1 MDAVEEGKTQPFH
14 MGKES
19 TAKVMLDAGSHIPA
33 AVIDEK
39 GQEQTEDVEPQ
50 KAEGGPKQG
59 L

>member
-1 MDAVEEGKTQPFH
+1 MDAVKEGKTQPFH
-14 MGKES
+14 MGKEV

-50 KAEGGPKQG
+50 KAEG
-59 L
+59 